1 MHLNLGIVFDM
12 QQRTPRKRARKEAE
26 ADHREN
32 NNPSEARAVDR
43 SVNVTT
49 TPGPVDIGTEDSQ
62 TTTYT
67 RDGELWYEDGTI
79 ILVAGGMGFKV
90 HKRILVKQSLVF
102 EDMFSFPQPPGVQ
115 ACPVIFLQDSPEDLR
130 HFLCFLMPAKKSR

>member
-1 MHLNLGIVFDM
+1 M
-12 QQRTPRKRARKEAE
+12 QQRTSRKRARKEAE

-90 HKRILVKQSLVF
+90 HKRILVK
-102 EDMFSFPQPPGVQ
+102 
-115 ACPVIFLQDSPEDLR
+115 
-130 HFLCFLMPAKKSR
+130 